1 MIQSVS
7 AFIDYFGS
15 IRRRTLNYARV
26 IPPEQVEW
34 QPRAG
39 EYTCGDILR
48 HLTAAETMYVGVIL
62 DSRWKYP
69 GHERQP
75 EDTLENLLAKMDSAH
90 TEAMTRLRTLPDS
103 ELTQPRP
110 SLLPDAPPVKVWRWL
125 MAMTEHE
132 IHHRSQ
138 LASYLTLMG
147 VEPPQI
153 YGIGVEELIAR
164 AVG

>member
-26 IPPEQVEW
+26 IPALDW
-34 QPRAG
+34 QPKAG

-48 HLTAAETMYVGVIL
+48 HLAAAETMYVGVVL
-62 DSRWKYP
+62 AGKWLYP

-75 EDTLENLLAKMDSAH
+75 EDTLEILLARMDSGHAD
-90 TEAMTRLRTLPDS
+90 AMNRLSALPDS
-103 ELTQPRP
+103 ELYQPRP

-153 YGIGVEELIAR
+153 YGVGVEELITR

>member
-26 IPPEQVEW
+26 IPALDW
-34 QPRAG
+34 QPKAG

-48 HLTAAETMYVGVIL
+48 HLAAAETMYVGVVL
-62 DSRWKYP
+62 AGKWLYP

-75 EDTLENLLAKMDSAH
+75 EDTLEILLARMDSSHAD
-90 TEAMTRLRTLPDS
+90 AMNRLSALPDS
-103 ELTQPRP
+103 ELYQPRP

-153 YGIGVEELIAR
+153 YGIGVEELITR